1 MIYMG
6 LYRSYPFQRQR
17 IRHRPK
23 LPGLLESLNG
33 FRGSLIQSQKAI
45 LSQLDSELEKVRSRN
60 DENNIALLVAY
71 DIFLCY
77 YKIATYTIIP
87 SV

>member
-60 DENNIALLVAY
+60 DENNKSPCWLHMIYFYA
-71 DIFLCY
+71 
-77 YKIATYTIIP
+77 IIK
-87 SV
+87 